1 MGKNNIFMPLKY
13 ESRFDRWE
21 AEKVKAII
29 KAMFVYKRTGEVKKL
44 PPEYMDAF
52 DAIRDDMDVIEAAYE
67 ERCRKNAENG
77 KKGGR
82 PKKAN
87 GFSETE
93 RFLEKP
99 KKALREENRREEKKR
114 EEREEEKQRF
124 SPPFSPID
132 IKSISDIL
140 GG

>member
-29 KAMFVYKRTGEVKKL
+29 KAMFVYKRTGEVKTL

-67 ERCRKNAENG
+67 ERCKINAENG

-82 PKKAN
+82 PKKR
-87 GFSETE
+87 TV
-93 RFLEKP
+93 L
-99 KKALREENRREEKKR
+99 
-114 EEREEEKQRF
+114 
-124 SPPFSPID
+124 
-132 IKSISDIL
+132 
-140 GG
+140 